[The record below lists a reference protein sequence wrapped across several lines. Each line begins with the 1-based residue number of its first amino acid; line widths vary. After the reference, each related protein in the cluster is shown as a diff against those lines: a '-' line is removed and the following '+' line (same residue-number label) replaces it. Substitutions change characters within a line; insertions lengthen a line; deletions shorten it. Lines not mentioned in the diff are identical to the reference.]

1 MTVGKQKNE
10 PHTDLRVSL
19 YLKVVVTQVA
29 LHPELEDGCGV
40 IATSSCLLGVVA
52 HAHSH
57 VGSTSIT
64 PDVERE
70 LKPTRSTVRE
80 RETIS
85 TEEKGKCRRNKRRG
99 YELRREKSDEE
110 FHRMMR
116 IPRSSFLALSRS
128 GCEPWKVF
136 SDP

>member
-1 MTVGKQKNE
+1 M
-10 PHTDLRVSL
+10 
-19 YLKVVVTQVA
+19 VVTQVA

-40 IATSSCLLGVVA
+40 IATSSGLLGVVA

-70 LKPTRSTVRE
+70 LKPTRSTVKE

-85 TEEKGKCRRNKRRG
+85 TEEKGKRKMS
-99 YELRREKSDEE
+99 K
-110 FHRMMR
+110 
-116 IPRSSFLALSRS
+116 
-128 GCEPWKVF
+128 K
-136 SDP
+136 